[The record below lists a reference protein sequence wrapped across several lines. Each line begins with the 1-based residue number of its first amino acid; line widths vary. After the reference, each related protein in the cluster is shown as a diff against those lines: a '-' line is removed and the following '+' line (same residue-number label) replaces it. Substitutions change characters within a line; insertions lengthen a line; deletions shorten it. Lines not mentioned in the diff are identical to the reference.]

1 MHLRPRLVRAV
12 STLRTL
18 PSARSSGQ
26 IIVLFAVFVIVLMVL
41 AGSAYDYASIVTDD
55 ARLQNAVDSA
65 VLAGSD
71 SLVSSSG
78 QPAAT
83 AIVIAQATAQAYLS
97 ANGVAAATPGTNVTM
112 TFPTST
118 PVGANPPSTII
129 ENMSLNVTRNHP
141 NAFWPLVGI
150 NSVNLQGAGGA
161 HAARSMLDV
170 VLSLDTTGS
179 LVTSHAVPKSAL
191 AATPVSSA
199 PSTVAASRASRT
211 SSTFTAP
218 VAQPANTSNRV
229 RTMKRC

>member
-26 IIVLFAVFVIVLMVL
+26 IIVLFALFVIVLMVL

-65 VLAGSD
+65 VLAGSN

-83 AIVIAQATAQAYLS
+83 AIVIAQATAQAYLA
-97 ANGVAAATPGTNVTM
+97 ANGVATATPGTNVVM

-118 PVGANPPSTII
+118 PVGGAASSAVI
-129 ENMSLNVTRNHP
+129 ENMTLNVTRNHP

-179 LVTSHAVPKSAL
+179 LVNSHNLSDSTLGVTYTTIQDAVTAFINAMDPTSGDPRGPKIG
-191 AATPVSSA
+191 
-199 PSTVAASRASRT
+199 
-211 SSTFTAP
+211 
-218 VAQPANTSNRV
+218 
-229 RTMKRC
+229 